1 MEVFPL
7 GEVSGM
13 SKDGKRSSQVKKKGR
28 DLAALALSLVPLLNL
43 FLRILE
49 LTLKFL
55 KRI

>member
-1 MEVFPL
+1 M

>member
-13 SKDGKRSSQVKKKGR
+13 SKDGKRSSQGKKKGR